1 MRREYSF
8 SMRRNWFGLSPCVLP
23 CTLLIFQTLRK
34 NKADPRAANPGAA
47 HTSARLNYVSGRRL
61 EVEGSE
67 RCGSD
72 ASV

>member
-1 MRREYSF
+1 
-8 SMRRNWFGLSPCVLP
+8 MRRNWFGLSPCVLP
-23 CTLLIFQTLRK
+23 CTLLIFQTSEIK
-34 NKADPRAANPGAA
+34 NADPRASTHGAA
-47 HTSARLNYVSGRRL
+47 HTPARLSYVSGLRL